1 MRFGCCSLSVPGLR
15 SGCIAIR
22 NSRLMLY
29 PILPIPKSRLIL
41 KPRVLLRLKSNS
53 GLPIPLKMPW
63 LAFRIWSLPVPYPVM
78 DSLKSPLSLK
88 MGLIFIGPVS
98 RLTNGYRRRNLS
110 CLHKSHRRCP
120 PFLRVSVRFI
130 NGY

>member
-1 MRFGCCSLSVPGLR
+1 MRFGCCSLSVPGLQWVFIVIR
-15 SGCIAIR
+15 SC
-22 NSRLMLY
+22 RLMLFLT
-29 PILPIPKSRLIL
+29 LPIPKYRSIP